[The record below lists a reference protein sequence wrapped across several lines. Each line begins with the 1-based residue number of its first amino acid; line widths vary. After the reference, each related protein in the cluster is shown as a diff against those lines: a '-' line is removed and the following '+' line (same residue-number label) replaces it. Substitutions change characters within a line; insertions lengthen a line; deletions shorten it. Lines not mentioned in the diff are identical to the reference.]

1 MKFKTPRMLLSP
13 DATPSAPE
21 ATQDQNTSQV
31 TTPEDVI
38 NNSSVEDVLNEF
50 KVQLA
55 EMQKTN
61 EALKT
66 ELAEAKKTNL
76 HLAMTQTMDRA
87 TPKVESFE
95 DIIRQQSFYRD
106 ALRKE
111 R

>member
-1 MKFKTPRMLLSP
+1 MKFTTLRMLLSP
-13 DATPSAPE
+13 ETTPSAPPE
-21 ATQDQNTSQV
+21 PDTISQV
-31 TTPEDVI
+31 PTPDDII
-38 NNSSVEDVLNEF
+38 NNSTVEDVLNEF
-50 KVQLA
+50 KVQLS

-76 HLAMTQTMDRA
+76 HLAMTQTLDRA
-87 TPKVESFE
+87 TPKLESFE

-111 R
+111 RG